1 MLFGYLPK
9 FQWHHLSVNC
19 HFPLP
24 LLSTP
29 FVSLTGV
36 RFWQPNHTQV
46 GQKESISYQSGIGI
60 QRQGQH
66 LLIQELRR
74 CNLRNFSRFIFL
86 LFVQREAMERQSLPS
101 KGRCAEVEREKVG
114 KRFLDSL
121 PQVVLWLI
129 SPKYCSLLPINFWL
143 KIFLELACVDFYNS
157 QPNKTWAS
165 MA

>member
-9 FQWHHLSVNC
+9 FQWHHLPVNC

-46 GQKESISYQSGIGI
+46 GQKEPISHESGIGI

-74 CNLRNFSRFIFL
+74 CNLRNFSRFIIL
-86 LFVQREAMERQSLPS
+86 IVCTKRGNGKTVSAQQGKMCR
-101 KGRCAEVEREKVG
+101 GGERESRKKIPWFFAPSGAVT
-114 KRFLDSL
+114 
-121 PQVVLWLI
+121 
-129 SPKYCSLLPINFWL
+129 NF
-143 KIFLELACVDFYNS
+143 S
-157 QPNKTWAS
+157 QIL
-165 MA
+165 